1 MALLYK
7 DPAIATLIHKQT
19 PYRGQ
24 WVIYQA
30 ANLLFKACHEV
41 QQHNGERKV
50 VEQVSLQSLADAQ
63 AFSIYL
69 SSYGWSRVLA
79 P

>member
-19 PYRGQ
+19 PYRGK

-30 ANLLFKACHEV
+30 PDLLFNACHEV
-41 QQHNGERKV
+41 QQQNGDRKV

-69 SSYGWSRVLA
+69 SSYGWSRVGA

>member
-7 DPAIATLIHKQT
+7 DPAIATLVHKQT

-30 ANLLFKACHEV
+30 ANLLFNACHEV
-41 QQHNGERKV
+41 QQQNGDCKV
-50 VEQVSLQSLADAQ
+50 VEQISLQSLADAQ
-63 AFSIYL
+63 AFSTYL
-69 SSYGWSRVLA
+69 SNYGWSRVWA